1 MNRNVRC
8 TNFFGATSRP
18 QLDTLPPL
26 EIIITVCHEKGRHPL
41 PPNRDVLFEPHLLG
55 VTYRNVPP
63 LFEARSII
71 YMALRNLVSESGAI

>member
-1 MNRNVRC
+1 MFVVLI
-8 TNFFGATSRP
+8 FFGATYRP

-26 EIIITVCHEKGRHPL
+26 EIIITVCHEKGR
-41 PPNRDVLFEPHLLG
+41 PPNRDVLFEPPLLG